1 MGFLNRMKDAQ
12 SQAQE
17 AMAANPGMA
26 QQAHGMG
33 GDMTGQ
39 AAYAQMAQKLHA
51 SGVEAPGVVHA
62 IRQTGNTDVGGG
74 QEVEFDVSIKPATG
88 DPFQTT
94 IKQSMLP
101 AQMEGIS
108 EGQSITVKYDP
119 DSPTSALIYGW

>member
-1 MGFLNRMKDAQ
+1 VGLFDKMKDAQ
-12 SQAQE
+12 SQAQQ
-17 AMAANPGMA
+17 AMASNPGMA

-33 GDMTGQ
+33 GDMSGQ

-51 SGVEAPGVVHA
+51 SGVEAPGVVHE

-74 QEVEFDVSIKPATG
+74 QEVEFDVSIKPASG
-88 DPFQTT
+88 DPYQTT